1 MLPMTRL
8 RISAS
13 GSAWRGGRADF
24 SARKA
29 VGGSG
34 RLGVGEWVKS
44 VNAARRTWGWACERR
59 GVTKEEGM
67 LSVGLGVVL
76 GPGVVASTGIS
87 GGCLI

>member
-1 MLPMTRL
+1 M
-8 RISAS
+8 
-13 GSAWRGGRADF
+13 
-24 SARKA
+24 
-29 VGGSG
+29 GGSG

-87 GGCLI
+87 GGCLIRRDWRGCGYLTRPRTRGLFRL